1 MKIEIAAKSADI
13 IREVDVLVVGGGP
26 AGIGAAVSAGQAG
39 LKVLLLEK
47 NGFLGG
53 NITASY
59 VETCNYFMKN
69 TPFNSCGV
77 YARMETGYREK
88 FGSSQDIRPNAPH
101 RFNSENLKIY
111 LDTFVH
117 SAGVEIL
124 FHSFVNDVVL
134 KNNRIEAVIIQ
145 TKQGPVAIKA
155 GIVIDSTGDG
165 DVAYSAGVPFEQGRD
180 TDHLCQPGTLSF
192 RVAGVNAALLME
204 NGEDKLAEIGRKYK
218 QDYRAGKTG
227 LTCKRQ
233 DLPFGRMTAGGQIS
247 YVNYP
252 CAYGIDPTD
261 IADLSRGEEECRQY
275 ILEMVEYMSKNFVGM
290 EHVELSSIATEICFR
305 DSRRF
310 AGRYK
315 LTIEDMETDRSFDD
329 VIAVYPRFYDMLAPD
344 AEMGGDGSVEG
355 KGYKG
360 HIYVPIEGNRSFQIP
375 YFSLVPEKIDN
386 LLLSGRSISC
396 DHVAQSG
403 IRAISACMQTGEAA
417 GAAAGI
423 CLKSGVAP
431 VDVNIAELQNVLRTQ
446 GVILP

>member
-1 MKIEIAAKSADI
+1 MKIDIAAKSADI
-13 IREVDVLVVGGGP
+13 IREADVLVVGGGP

-69 TPFNSCGV
+69 TPFHSCGV
-77 YARMETGYREK
+77 YARMEAGYREK
-88 FGSSQDIRPNAPH
+88 FGRSQDIRPNAPH

-145 TKQGPVAIKA
+145 TKQGPVAVKA

-192 RVAGVNAALLME
+192 RVTGVNAALLME

-310 AGRYK
+310 VGRYK
-315 LTIEDMETDRSFDD
+315 LTIEDMETDRWFDD

-344 AEMGGDGSVEG
+344 AEMDGDGSVEG

-375 YFSLVPEKIDN
+375 YFSLIPEKIDN

-423 CLKSGVAP
+423 ALKSGVAP

>member
-1 MKIEIAAKSADI
+1 VKIDIAAKSADI
-13 IREVDVLVVGGGP
+13 IREADVLVVGGGP

-39 LKVLLLEK
+39 FKVLLLEK

-69 TPFNSCGV
+69 TPFHSCGV
-77 YARMETGYREK
+77 YARMEAGYREK
-88 FGSSQDIRPNAPH
+88 FGRSQDIRPNAPH

-145 TKQGPVAIKA
+145 TKQGPVAVKA

-218 QDYRAGKTG
+218 QDYRAEKTG

-310 AGRYK
+310 VGRYK
-315 LTIEDMETDRSFDD
+315 LTIEDMESDRWFDD

-344 AEMGGDGSVEG
+344 AEMDGDGSVEG

-423 CLKSGVAP
+423 ALKSGVAP

>member
-88 FGSSQDIRPNAPH
+88 FGRSQDIRPNAPH

-227 LTCKRQ
+227 LTCQRQ

-275 ILEMVEYMSKNFVGM
+275 ILEMVEYMGKNFVGM

-344 AEMGGDGSVEG
+344 AEMDGDGRVEG

>member
-1 MKIEIAAKSADI
+1 VKIEIAAKSADI

-77 YARMETGYREK
+77 YARLEAGNKEK
-88 FGSSQDIRPNAPH
+88 FGRSQDIRPNAPH

-117 SAGVEIL
+117 RAGVELL

-134 KNNRIEAVIIQ
+134 KDNWIEAVIIQ
-145 TKQGPVAIKA
+145 TKQGPAAVKA

-329 VIAVYPRFYDMLAPD
+329 VLAVYPRFYDRLAPD
-344 AEMGGDGSVEG
+344 AEMDGDGSVEG

-423 CLKSGVAP
+423 ALKSGVAP